1 MDTSPPPP
9 GNEPLP
15 GTVEVEHPA
24 PGLAVVNVTGEH
36 DVSTAPELTQALDEA
51 AAYSNV
57 LVDLSECSFM
67 DSSVIQALLTT
78 AQSLEARGEQLALVI
93 PAEQGVVARV
103 AHMTRLSEIICIY
116 PSRGTGLA
124 SLQPGD

>member
-1 MDTSPPPP
+1 SRSRRARVRRFGGRRSRRTLLIAPTSGDRVSIRSPASESQPLTGAGADQQMDTSPPPP

-67 DSSVIQALLTT
+67 D
-78 AQSLEARGEQLALVI
+78 
-93 PAEQGVVARV
+93 
-103 AHMTRLSEIICIY
+103 
-116 PSRGTGLA
+116 
-124 SLQPGD
+124 